1 VVPLAEAANASLFG
15 GKAAELAVAVQRG
28 LPVPPGV
35 AVAWPMVES
44 VSSGDDWSTRQLVE
58 ACAGL
63 GGPLV
68 VRSSAV
74 GEDSAQA
81 SFAGQHTSVLGVE
94 GAGPVARAV
103 REVWESASSGAAL
116 AYRRRLGLPDVVRVG
131 VVVQKLVD
139 AEVAGVLFDV
149 NPVTGADEVVVESS
163 WGLGEAVVGG
173 LVTPDFFRVGLD
185 GEVRERRLGVKDV
198 EMRPAPAGGT
208 RSLPVDGERARA
220 PSLSDDQLW
229 QLHALALRCRDVFG
243 GSQDVEWAFAGGEL
257 WLLQRRPLTV
267 SRGSGSGVG
276 G

>member
-1 VVPLAEAANASLFG
+1 MVPLAEAADASLFG
-15 GKAAELAVAVQRG
+15 GKAAQLAVAVRRG

-35 AVAWPMVES
+35 AIAWPLVES
-44 VSSGDDWSTRQLVE
+44 VAEGDGWSTQQLVE
-58 ACAGL
+58 ACDGL
-63 GGPLV
+63 SGPLV

-74 GEDSAQA
+74 GEDSGQA

-94 GAGPVARAV
+94 GSGAVARGV
-103 REVWESASSGAAL
+103 REVWESACTGAAL

-131 VVVQKLVD
+131 VVVQELVD

-173 LVTPDFFRVGLD
+173 LVSPDFFRVGPD
-185 GEVRERRLGVKDV
+185 GEVCERRLGVKDV

-208 RSLPVDGERARA
+208 HSLPVDAERARA
-220 PSLSDDQLW
+220 PSLSDDQLR
-229 QLHALALRCRDVFG
+229 QLHALALVCRDVYG

-267 SRGSGSGVG
+267 SPG
-276 G
+276 GGPAVAG